1 MLMAGVSAEEHSAK
15 KAFEMR
21 SLAWS
26 LFSDTGRS
34 GGERRLQEFG
44 SGEFSG
50 GFEGGTG
57 NGRSLGHDI
66 SGGFGEFSDV
76 GYVTE
81 GAVFDS
87 AGVENCSS
95 EGLHYGSE
103 GLHYGSGM
111 VNAFVGSPR
120 FEDVISALQKYLP
133 SNNEDEDLLPTVD
146 AYSCD
151 EFRMY
156 EFKVRRCMRG
166 RSHDWTECPFAHP
179 GEKARR
185 RDPRRFHYSGTACP
199 DFRKGNCRRGDACE
213 FAHGVFE
220 CWLHP
225 ARYRTQPC
233 KDGRNCKRRVCFFAH
248 TQEQLRHL
256 PSVSS
261 PQQTNASGGCSSR
274 SALALQV
281 SALKNSLSASY
292 DGSPR
297 RQIEGSN
304 PSSPRGYLA
313 NASFCSTLLS
323 SPTSTLVGHSH
334 SPPPLSPPLSPSIS
348 PPDSPNGWLNAA
360 AGNTNRSSQSSLQK
374 ALMSPSAVR
383 SSVGNQT
390 LPYIKTSIPS
400 SVPVHHR
407 QLERMVSMPS
417 IMLPSSPSSLRSA
430 VFSDCS
436 QPSSPNAP
444 KARAD
449 LISSLQG
456 LDLNSPAAASV
467 LAWHGSPRVSN
478 LRHCVNSKH
487 SCDVNMADLFEEP
500 VQRVESGRDLRA
512 KIYGKLSKENS
523 LQDTQPSTES
533 PDLGWVSELVK
544 E

>member
-1 MLMAGVSAEEHSAK
+1 
-15 KAFEMR
+15 MR

-26 LFSDTGRS
+26 LFSANKALHES
-34 GGERRLQEFG
+34 NGGG
-44 SGEFSG
+44 SEGFCG
-50 GFEGGTG
+50 GFEGGTSTGTG
-57 NGRSLGHDI
+57 NGRLS
-66 SGGFGEFSDV
+66 SPGGFCISEFPDL
-76 GYVTE
+76 GYVPE
-81 GAVFDS
+81 GAVFES
-87 AGVENCSS
+87 AGVEN
-95 EGLHYGSE
+95 GHGSE
-103 GLHYGSGM
+103 GLHYGSGGM
-111 VNAFVGSPR
+111 SQCSSLNAAFVGSPR

-133 SNNEDEDLLPTVD
+133 SNNEDEDGIPTVD

-256 PSVSS
+256 PSASS
-261 PQQTNASGGCSSR
+261 PQPQQTNTSGCSSR

-297 RQIEGSN
+297 RQVEGSS
-304 PSSPRGYLA
+304 PSSPRGFLTNA
-313 NASFCSTLLS
+313 AQASFCSTLLS

-360 AGNTNRSSQSSLQK
+360 AGVVSGGNNNNNRISSSLQK
-374 ALMSPSAVR
+374 AYMSPSSMAQVR
-383 SSVGNQT
+383 SSAGNQT
-390 LPYIKTSIPS
+390 VPYLQTSISS
-400 SVPVHHR
+400 SVNPALHR
-407 QLERMVSMPS
+407 RQVVSMPP
-417 IMLPSSPSSLRSA
+417 IMLPSSPSSLRTT

-436 QPSSPNAP
+436 QPSSPVTNSP
-444 KARAD
+444 KAAMAD
-449 LISSLQG
+449 LINSLQG
-456 LDLNSPAAASV
+456 LDLNSPAASSL

-478 LRHCVNSKH
+478 LRHCVTNSAKS
-487 SCDVNMADLFEEP
+487 SCEMADLFEEP
-500 VQRVESGRDLRA
+500 LQRVESGRDLRA

-523 LQDTQPSTES
+523 LQDPQPSSES
-533 PDLGWVSELVK
+533 PDLGWVNELVK